1 MNITQIRNATQLI
14 TYAGKRFLID
24 PMLAPKGA
32 YPGFPGTARADI
44 RNPMV
49 ELPVDVQTLL
59 DTDAVIVTHAVELI
73 AKHKPIYV
81 QNDSDAAL
89 LRGQGFH
96 NLTVMTDET
105 TFGDIRI
112 AKTYGGQHGTDRA
125 YAVPELAERLGEAC
139 GVVFRHP
146 DEKTLYIAGD
156 TIWRDAVAAD
166 LQKHQPD
173 VVVLNAGYAHV
184 IGFGPIIMGEEDLLN
199 VHFLLPQAKIVA
211 THMEAINHCL
221 LTRRALREYVDANEI
236 SDAVRERRDR
246 CRLLTL
252 LLSRWTGLARS
263 TTPSPAFCLAIR
275 YPGKSALTSRSAL
288 KNRDS

>member
-1 MNITQIRNATQLI
+1 MNITHIRNATQLM

-49 ELPVDVQTLL
+49 ELPVDVKTLL
-59 DTDAVIVTHAVELI
+59 DVDAVIVTHTHDDHWDQAAIELI
-73 AKHKPIYV
+73 AKDKPVYV

-89 LRGQGFH
+89 LRSQGFTH
-96 NLTVMTDET
+96 LTVMTEET
-105 TFGDIRI
+105 AFGDIRI
-112 AKTYGGQHGTDRA
+112 AKTHGGQHGTDRA

-156 TIWRDAVAAD
+156 TIWREEVAAD

-173 VVVLNAGYAHV
+173 VVILNAGYAHV
-184 IGFGPIIMGEEDLLN
+184 LGFGPIIMGEQDVLN
-199 VHFLLPQAKIVA
+199 VHFQLPQAQIVA
-211 THMEAINHCL
+211 VHMEAINHCL
-221 LTRRALREYVDANEI
+221 LTRHSLREYAEANQFSEF
-236 SDAVRERRDR
+236 
-246 CRLLTL
+246 
-252 LLSRWTGLARS
+252 LSIPKDGES
-263 TTPSPAFCLAIR
+263 VIF
-275 YPGKSALTSRSAL
+275 
-288 KNRDS
+288 

>member
-1 MNITQIRNATQLI
+1 MNITHIRNATQLM

-49 ELPVDVQTLL
+49 ELPVDVKTLL
-59 DTDAVIVTHAVELI
+59 DADAVIVTHTHDDHWDQAAIELI
-73 AKHKPIYV
+73 AKDKPVYV

-89 LRGQGFH
+89 LRSQGFTH
-96 NLTVMTDET
+96 LTVMTEET
-105 TFGDIRI
+105 AFGDIRI
-112 AKTYGGQHGTDRA
+112 TKTHGGQHGTDRA

-156 TIWRDAVAAD
+156 TIWREEVAAD

-184 IGFGPIIMGEEDLLN
+184 LGFGPIIMGEQDVMN
-199 VHFLLPQAKIVA
+199 VHFLLPQAQIVA
-211 THMEAINHCL
+211 VHMEAINHCL
-221 LTRRALREYVDANEI
+221 LTRHALREYAEANQF
-236 SDAVRERRDR
+236 SGV
-246 CRLLTL
+246 
-252 LLSRWTGLARS
+252 LSIPKDGES
-263 TTPSPAFCLAIR
+263 VIF
-275 YPGKSALTSRSAL
+275 
-288 KNRDS
+288 

>member
-24 PMLAPKGA
+24 PMLAAKDA
-32 YPGFPGTARADI
+32 YPGFPGTARAAI

-49 ELPVDVQTLL
+49 ELPVDVATLL
-59 DTDAVIVTHAVELI
+59 NVDAIIVTHTHDDHWDRAAIELI
-73 AKHKPIYV
+73 PHDKPIYV

-89 LRGQGFH
+89 LRSQGFTR
-96 NLTVMTDET
+96 LTILSET
-105 TFGDIRI
+105 TAFEDIQLS
-112 AKTYGGQHGTDRA
+112 KTHGGQHGTDRA

-146 DEKTLYIAGD
+146 DEKTLLIAGD
-156 TIWRDAVAAD
+156 TILRNEVAAE

-184 IGFGPIIMGEEDLLN
+184 IGFGPIIMGQEDVLN

-221 LTRRALREYVDANEI
+221 LTRRALREYAEDNQI
-236 SDAVRERRDR
+236 SDV
-246 CRLLTL
+246 
-252 LLSRWTGLARS
+252 LSIPEDGES
-263 TTPSPAFCLAIR
+263 VQF
-275 YPGKSALTSRSAL
+275 
-288 KNRDS
+288 